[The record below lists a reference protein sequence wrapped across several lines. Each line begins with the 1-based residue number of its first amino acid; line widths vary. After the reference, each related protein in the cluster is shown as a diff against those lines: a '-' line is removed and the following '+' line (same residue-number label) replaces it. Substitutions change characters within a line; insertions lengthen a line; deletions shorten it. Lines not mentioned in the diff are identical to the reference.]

1 MSSVGVFG
9 LLSVVLLCLG
19 SPIAVTVG
27 IASVAFILMEG
38 IAPMIVIQRLFAG
51 VDVAALLAIPFFI
64 LAGDLMNRGGIA
76 KRLVRLANRA
86 VGNRTGGL
94 AIVGI
99 IVCMFFAAI
108 SGSGVATAAAVG
120 GVMFGGMAAMGYPKN
135 YSAAVIASA
144 SPIGVVIPPSIS
156 FVTFGVLTGCS
167 IADLYKAGFPAG
179 IIMAISLMIAAYLTS
194 KKHGYQGKNAKFT
207 DPVAE
212 AEYNAPYNK
221 RDIIEVLFALGTPVI
236 IVGGVFGGWFTPTE
250 SAVVAVIY
258 SLIIGAFVFREL
270 DFKSLFPVFRN
281 AAIGSARIM
290 FIIANATLFAWV
302 LAYARIP
309 QMLMESVMGLT
320 TNKFLLLLIINL
332 ILLIAGAIM
341 ETGSIILIATPL
353 LLPIMN
359 AIGVDLV
366 HFGIIITANTA
377 IGLMTPPF
385 GVCLYTASNVAG
397 VTVQDTIKRI
407 WPFLVALIVSIFI
420 ITYFPQI
427 ILFMV

>member
-1 MSSVGVFG
+1 MSSVAIFG
-9 LLSVVLLCLG
+9 ILTTLLLCVG
-19 SPIAVTVG
+19 VPISITVG
-27 IASVAFILMEG
+27 LSSMVYILLEG
-38 IAPMIVIQRLFAG
+38 IAPMMAIQRLFAG
-51 VDVAALLAIPFFI
+51 VDQAALLAIPFFI

-76 KRLVRLANRA
+76 KRLVRLANKA

-144 SPIGVVIPPSIS
+144 SPIGVIIPPSIS

-167 IADLYKAGFPAG
+167 IADLYKAGLPAG
-179 IIMAISLMIAAYLTS
+179 FIMGAALMVAAFLTS
-194 KKHGYQGKNAKFT
+194 KKHGYQGKGSKIINS
-207 DPVAE
+207 AE
-212 AEYNAPYNK
+212 AAELNAAYTR

-250 SAVVAVIY
+250 SAVIAVIY
-258 SLIIGAFVFREL
+258 SLLIGAFVFKEL
-270 DFKSLFPVFRN
+270 DLKSLFPVFKK
-281 AAIGSARIM
+281 AALGSALIM
-290 FIIANATLFAWV
+290 FIISNATLFAWI
-302 LAYARIP
+302 LAYEQIP
-309 QMLMESVMGLT
+309 QMLMQGIMGIT
-320 TNKFLLLLIINL
+320 SNKYLLLLIINV
-332 ILLIAGAIM
+332 ILLIAGCFM

-353 LLPIMN
+353 LLPIMT

-366 HFGIIITANTA
+366 HFGIIITVNTA
-377 IGLMTPPF
+377 IGLLTPPF

-397 VTVQDTIKRI
+397 VPVQDTIKRVG
-407 WPFLVALIVSIFI
+407 PFLIAMVIALMV
-420 ITYFPQI
+420 ITYLPEI

>member
-1 MSSVGVFG
+1 MSAVAIFG
-9 LLSVVLLCLG
+9 FLTVILLCVG
-19 SPIAVTVG
+19 APISITVG
-27 IASVAFILMEG
+27 LSSIVYILIEG
-38 IAPMIVIQRLFAG
+38 IAPMMAIQRFFAG
-51 VDVAALLAIPFFI
+51 VDQAALLAIPFFI

-144 SPIGVVIPPSIS
+144 SPIGVIIPPSIS

-167 IADLYKAGFPAG
+167 IADLYKAGIPAG
-179 IIMAISLMIAAYLTS
+179 IIMGVALIVSAYLTS
-194 KKHGYQGKNAKFT
+194 KKNGYQGKNAAAIKT
-207 DPVAE
+207 AEVAE
-212 AEYNAPYNK
+212 INASYTK

-250 SAVVAVIY
+250 SAVIAVIY
-258 SLIIGAFVFREL
+258 SLVIGVFVFREI
-270 DFKSLFPVFRN
+270 DIKSLFPVFKK
-281 AAIGSARIM
+281 AALGSARIM
-290 FIIANATLFAWV
+290 FIISNATLFAWI
-302 LAYARIP
+302 LAYEQIP
-309 QMLMESVMGLT
+309 QMLMQSIMGIT
-320 TNKFLLLLIINL
+320 SNKYLLLFIINV
-332 ILLIAGAIM
+332 ILLIAGAVM

-353 LLPIMN
+353 LLPIMT

-377 IGLMTPPF
+377 IGLLTPPF

-397 VTVQDTIKRI
+397 VSVQDTIRRVG
-407 WPFLVALIVSIFI
+407 PFLAAMVLAMMV
-420 ITYFPQI
+420 ITYLPEL

>member
-1 MSSVGVFG
+1 MSSVGIFG
-9 LLSVVLLCLG
+9 ILTVILLMIG
-19 SPIAVTVG
+19 APISVTVG
-27 IASVAFILMEG
+27 LSSIVYILMEG

-51 VDVAALLAIPFFI
+51 VDQAALLAIPFFI

-76 KRLVRLANRA
+76 KRLVRLANKA

-94 AIVGI
+94 AIVAI

-120 GVMFGGMAAMGYPKN
+120 GVMFGGMAAMGYPKG

-167 IADLYKAGFPAG
+167 IADLYKAGFPSG
-179 IIMAISLMIAAYLTS
+179 IIMGLALMVAAYLTS
-194 KKHGYQGKNAKFT
+194 KKHGYQGKNATFSN
-207 DPVAE
+207 PEAE
-212 AEYNAPYNK
+212 AEFTAPYGK
-221 RDIIEVLFALGTPVI
+221 RDVIEVLFALGTPII

-250 SAVVAVIY
+250 SAVIAVIY
-258 SLIIGAFVFREL
+258 SLLVGAFVFKEL
-270 DFKSLFPVFRN
+270 DIKSLFPVFRN
-281 AAIGSARIM
+281 AALGAARIM
-290 FIIANATLFAWV
+290 FIISNATLFAWI
-302 LAYARIP
+302 LAYEQIP
-309 QMLMESVMGLT
+309 QMLMQSVMGLT
-320 TNKFLLLLIINL
+320 SSKFLLLLIINV
-332 ILLIAGAIM
+332 ILLIAGAFM

-359 AIGVDLV
+359 ALGVNLV

-385 GVCLYTASNVAG
+385 GVCLYTAANVAG
-397 VTVQDTIKRI
+397 VTVQDTIKRVV
-407 WPFLVALIVSIFI
+407 PFLVALIVAIMI
-420 ITYFPQI
+420 ITYIPEI

>member
-1 MSSVGVFG
+1 MSAVAIFG
-9 LLSVVLLCLG
+9 FLTVILLCVG
-19 SPIAVTVG
+19 APISITVG
-27 IASVAFILMEG
+27 LSSIVYILIEG
-38 IAPMIVIQRLFAG
+38 IAPMMAIQRFFAG
-51 VDVAALLAIPFFI
+51 VDQAALLAIPFFI

-144 SPIGVVIPPSIS
+144 SPIGVIIPPSIS

-167 IADLYKAGFPAG
+167 IADLYKAGIPAG
-179 IIMAISLMIAAYLTS
+179 IIMGVALIVSAYLTS
-194 KKHGYQGKNAKFT
+194 KKNGYQGKNAAAIKT
-207 DPVAE
+207 AEVAE
-212 AEYNAPYNK
+212 INASYSK
-221 RDIIEVLFALGTPVI
+221 RDIIEVLFALGTPFI

-250 SAVVAVIY
+250 SAVIAVIY
-258 SLIIGAFVFREL
+258 SLVIGVFVFKEI
-270 DFKSLFPVFRN
+270 DIKSLFPVFKK
-281 AAIGSARIM
+281 AALGSARIM
-290 FIIANATLFAWV
+290 FIISNATLFAWI
-302 LAYARIP
+302 LAYEQIP
-309 QMLMESVMGLT
+309 QMLMQSIMGIT
-320 TNKFLLLLIINL
+320 SNKYLLLLIINV
-332 ILLIAGAIM
+332 ILLIAGAVM

-353 LLPIMN
+353 LLPIMT

-377 IGLMTPPF
+377 IGLLTPPF

-397 VTVQDTIKRI
+397 VSVQDTIRRVG
-407 WPFLVALIVSIFI
+407 PFLAAMVIAMMV
-420 ITYFPQI
+420 ITYLPEL

>member
-9 LLSVVLLCLG
+9 LLSLILLVIG
-19 SPIAVTVG
+19 VPIAVTVG
-27 IASVAFILMEG
+27 IASIAFILMEG

-120 GVMFGGMAAMGYPKN
+120 GVMFAGMAAMGYPKA

-179 IIMAISLMIAAYLTS
+179 IIMGIALMVAAYLTS
-194 KKHGYQGKNAKFT
+194 KKQGYQGKNAKFA
-207 DPVAE
+207 DPEAE
-212 AEYNAPYNK
+212 KEYNAPYNK

-258 SLIIGAFVFREL
+258 SLLVGAFVFREL
-270 DFKSLFPVFRN
+270 DLKSLLPVFRN
-281 AAIGSARIM
+281 AAIGAARIM

-309 QMLMESVMGLT
+309 QMLMESVMGIT
-320 TNKFLLLLIINL
+320 SNKFLLLLIINL

-366 HFGIIITANTA
+366 HFGIIMTANTA
-377 IGLMTPPF
+377 IGLLTPPF

-397 VTVQDTIKRI
+397 VTVQDTIRKI
-407 WPFLVALIVSIFI
+407 FPFLLALIVSILI
-420 ITYFPQI
+420 ITYFPSI

>member
-1 MSSVGVFG
+1 MSAVAIFG
-9 LLSVVLLCLG
+9 FLTVILLCVG
-19 SPIAVTVG
+19 APISITVG
-27 IASVAFILMEG
+27 LSSIVYILIEG
-38 IAPMIVIQRLFAG
+38 IAPMMAIQRFFAG
-51 VDVAALLAIPFFI
+51 VDQAALLAIPFFI

-144 SPIGVVIPPSIS
+144 SPIGVIIPPSIS

-167 IADLYKAGFPAG
+167 IADLYKAGIPAG
-179 IIMAISLMIAAYLTS
+179 IIMGVALIVSAYLTS
-194 KKHGYQGKNAKFT
+194 KKNGYQGKNAAPIKT
-207 DPVAE
+207 AEVAE
-212 AEYNAPYNK
+212 INASYSK
-221 RDIIEVLFALGTPVI
+221 RDIMEVLFALGTPVI

-250 SAVVAVIY
+250 SAVIAVIY
-258 SLIIGAFVFREL
+258 SLVIGVFVFKEI
-270 DFKSLFPVFRN
+270 DIKSLFPVFKK
-281 AAIGSARIM
+281 AALGSARIM
-290 FIIANATLFAWV
+290 FIISNATLFAWI
-302 LAYARIP
+302 LAYEQIP
-309 QMLMESVMGLT
+309 QMLMQSIMGIT
-320 TNKFLLLLIINL
+320 SNKYLLLFIINV
-332 ILLIAGAIM
+332 ILLIAGAVM

-353 LLPIMN
+353 LLPIMT

-377 IGLMTPPF
+377 IGLLTPPF

-397 VTVQDTIKRI
+397 VSVQDTIRRVI
-407 WPFLVALIVSIFI
+407 PFLAAMVIAMMV
-420 ITYFPQI
+420 ITYLPEL